1 MSKTK
6 DAPERD
12 ADALLPIAADA
23 VAPLPTIASLP
34 AKDTTA
40 ALDSKAKQQA
50 QEMATA
56 ERFARETQELGVT
69 GTTDDIAINLLYRAN
84 NVRTPATL
92 QLPAMV
98 ESILRNGYKK
108 NHPLVVSKKRD
119 GRFLVLCGN
128 RRMEG
133 IETIMANH
141 PDKVETLFPS
151 GSIPCV
157 VHNNLTEEQ
166 EAILRIDHGPDEDR
180 VALDEFGEFLA
191 IRQLVRAGYD
201 TQTGIAEKMGWYKVS
216 KKTGIKEPNR
226 SKVQQRCNLVQLP
239 QFVQDEM
246 QRYLEEPSQSNLRW
260 SHIAKLYKVYGE
272 EYRAFPDGN
281 GPLFQAAWKECL
293 AGPAV
298 TGTGVPIKPITPADA
313 EKRSKL
319 VGSRNLRDALM
330 TFAGVGQATL
340 SDIDGAIVRAEAAE
354 ATLSEIADYLG
365 ENDFADLVA
374 EARSAAVAKAAEI
387 KAAPVFAG

>member
-1 MSKTK
+1 MSKTSNVA
-6 DAPERD
+6 DLPARD
-12 ADALLPIAADA
+12 ADAVLPIAADIVKP
-23 VAPLPTIASLP
+23 VAPVPP
-34 AKDTTA
+34 VDTTA

-56 ERFARETQELGVT
+56 ERFAKETQELGIS
-69 GTTDDIAINLLYRAN
+69 GETDDIAINLLYRAN

-98 ESILRNGYKK
+98 TSILRNGFKK

-133 IETIMANH
+133 IETIMANY

-157 VHNNLTEEQ
+157 VHENLTEEQ
-166 EAILRIDHGPDEDR
+166 EAILRVDHGPDEDR
-180 VALDEFGEFLA
+180 VPLDEFGEFLA
-191 IRQLVRAGYD
+191 IKQLMHAGYD

-260 SHIAKLYKVYGE
+260 SMIQNLTTIYNK
-272 EYRAFPDGN
+272 EYREFPNGN
-281 GPLFQAAWKECL
+281 GPLFQEAWQKAL
-293 AGPAV
+293 AGPTV

-365 ENDFADLVA
+365 ENDFAELVT
-374 EARSAAVAKAAEI
+374 EARNAAVAKAAEI